1 MARPRKYA
9 SNAERQR
16 AYRLRR
22 KAAKPAPAPAPAPV
36 LPDDH
41 QGAAVCAWAA
51 ETLRVPAGH
60 PLAGQPMI
68 VPNFGAAFIGD
79 VFANSESLL
88 CIGRKNAKSAIVAVL
103 LLAHLVGPARKEGFR
118 AGVLSL
124 NRDKAG
130 ELLRQIEE
138 IAGASGLEGLQFRRV
153 PYPGR
158 VVSSFG
164 TVEIQSA
171 DRGAGHSAGFDLAV
185 IDEIGLLAERDR
197 HIVAGMRSSTSA
209 KGGRFVS
216 LSIHG
221 DGPFVPEIVARQ
233 GSPGLAVHHYAAD
246 PDRALNDPVAWRQ
259 ANPGIDAGI
268 KSVDYMKSEAAR
280 VLMTPADQPHF
291 VAHDLNLPQS
301 PTRELLIPLS
311 AWRECVVTDLP
322 ARAGPCFVGFDLG
335 GTSSMTAAAAYWPA
349 ARRLEV
355 YGAFPADPDLQE
367 RGRAD
372 GVGDRY
378 VQMHD
383 RGEIEIHAGRVTP
396 VSRFLAGFARRLEGE
411 RVAAAGADRYRRGEA
426 AQALDEAG
434 VQWPM
439 VWRGQ
444 GASTTADGSHD
455 LRAFQR
461 RVLSGDVHSAPS
473 LLMASALRDSEIRY
487 DGSGNPALEKGR
499 QRGRID
505 ACSAAVIAAGLA
517 EAHRSAPRPAPRVRV
532 ANPA

>member
-1 MARPRKYA
+1 MARPRKYK

-16 AYRLRR
+16 AYRARR
-22 KAAKPAPAPAPAPV
+22 KAAQPKPAPVAVPV
-36 LPDDH
+36 LPS
-41 QGAAVCAWAA
+41 GELGYAVCAWSAA
-51 ETLRVPAGH
+51 SLKVPAGH
-60 PLAGQPMI
+60 PLAGQPLI
-68 VPNFGAAFIGD
+68 VPDFGASFVGD
-79 VFANSESLL
+79 VFQHAESLL

-103 LLAHLVGPARKEGFR
+103 LLAHLVGPVRREGFR

-130 ELLRQIEE
+130 ELIRQIEE
-138 IAGASGLEGLQFRRV
+138 IALASDLEELTFRRV

-158 VVSSFG
+158 VLSPGG
-164 TVEIQSA
+164 TVEIQSV
-171 DRGAGHSAGFDLAV
+171 DRGAGHSAGFDLAI

-197 HIVAGMRSSTSA
+197 GIVAGMRSSTSA

-221 DGPFVPEIVARQ
+221 DGPFIPEILARQ

-268 KSVDYMKSEAAR
+268 KSVEYMKSEAAR

-301 PTRELLIPLS
+301 PTRELLIPMS
-311 AWRECVVTDLP
+311 AWRECVAHDLP
-322 ARAGPCFVGFDLG
+322 ERAGPCCVGFDLG
-335 GTSSMTAAAAYWPA
+335 GTSSMTPAAAYWPE
-349 ARRLEV
+349 ARR
-355 YGAFPADPDLQE
+355 
-367 RGRAD
+367 RAD

-378 VQMHD
+378 LQMHD
-383 RGEIEIHAGRVTP
+383 RGEIEIHAGKVTP

-411 RVAAAGADRYRRGEA
+411 RVIAAGADRYRRGEA

-455 LRAFQR
+455 VRAFQR
-461 RVLSGDVHSAPS
+461 RALSGDVLSAES

-499 QRGRID
+499 QRGRIN
-505 ACSAAVIAAGLA
+505 ACSAAVIAVGLA
-517 EAHRSAPRPAPRVRV
+517 EAHRAAPRTIRVQV
-532 ANPA
+532 ANPPA